1 MGLQSLSAPAMVVAC
16 RRNTAKAAYGAVEI
30 PEGVIDLL
38 TGLRDYLQ
46 DKCEPPVYVSDRRF
60 MKSIQMLQVAA
71 YADGRDSVSAA
82 FRPSSNSGPGTT
94 CFCHLITNC
103 PVQAR
108 ECHSRVTDAC
118 SSSLW
123 ADAFRHGCQDCPSL
137 CAGA

>member
-1 MGLQSLSAPAMVVAC
+1 MWDVSMGTVDCC
-16 RRNTAKAAYGAVEI
+16 RSTAKAAYGAVEI

-82 FRPSSNSGPGTT
+82 GMIVEQPGTGAAQRGHVFAGRMAGPRFLT
-94 CFCHLITNC
+94 HGNG
-103 PVQAR
+103 VY
-108 ECHSRVTDAC
+108 SAC
-118 SSSLW
+118 TGSM
-123 ADAFRHGCQDCPSL
+123 R
-137 CAGA
+137 GAM